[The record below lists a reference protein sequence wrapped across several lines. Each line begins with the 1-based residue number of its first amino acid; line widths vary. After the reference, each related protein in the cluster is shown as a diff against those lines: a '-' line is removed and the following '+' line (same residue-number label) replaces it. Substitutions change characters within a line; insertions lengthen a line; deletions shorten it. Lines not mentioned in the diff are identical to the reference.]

1 MQAARLNES
10 DHTGPREL
18 KSFACLIK
26 RERDDVFGYGVVRLV
41 AGDKCVSHGCP
52 LGQRQRGSVLRT
64 ETCSS
69 LTTRGRN
76 PKVPAIARTCEN
88 ITKIAPW
95 KESTVALLVYDLNLL
110 KKRTV
115 SLYCGACWKKHPKAD
130 KVLLAMITR
139 SRTIHVLDDPYF
151 ELLAPLIDRE
161 MARHEPREEPK
172 DPTPEEIAAYIV
184 PAKESVARVFRVV
197 RDPKPVDVDEVRAE
211 LEAQHPRMSLEE
223 LESEVD
229 ETVGPAYSTRSAKR
243 GRLGMVEVVAW
254 DEDYEHC
261 KFECYNCGTN
271 FVFDCTEAAGVA
283 AHVNRYK
290 GVGYATAKGLEV
302 HGGKKPYVSAR
313 L

>member
-1 MQAARLNES
+1 
-10 DHTGPREL
+10 
-18 KSFACLIK
+18 
-26 RERDDVFGYGVVRLV
+26 
-41 AGDKCVSHGCP
+41 
-52 LGQRQRGSVLRT
+52 
-64 ETCSS
+64 
-69 LTTRGRN
+69 
-76 PKVPAIARTCEN
+76 VPAVARTCEN
-88 ITKIAPW
+88 TTKIAPW

-197 RDPKPVDVDEVRAE
+197 KDPKPLEVDEVRAE
-211 LEAQHPRMSLEE
+211 LKAQPPRMSLEE

-229 ETVGPAYSTRSAKR
+229 ETVGPAYSTRSAKK
-243 GRLGMVEVVAW
+243 GRLGIVEVVAW
-254 DEDYEHC
+254 DEDYENC
-261 KFECYNCGTN
+261 KVECYNCGIN
-271 FVFDCTEAAGVA
+271 LVFDRTEAASVA

-302 HGGKKPYVSAR
+302 HGGKKPYVSTP